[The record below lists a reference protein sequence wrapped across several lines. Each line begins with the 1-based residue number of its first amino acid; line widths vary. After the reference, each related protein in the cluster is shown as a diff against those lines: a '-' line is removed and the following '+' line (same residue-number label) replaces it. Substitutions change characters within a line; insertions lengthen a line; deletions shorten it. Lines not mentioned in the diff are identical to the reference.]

1 MWGVPGGAVV
11 RELLAPWGIVERD
24 TCPRRTGKRRK
35 KLLVLVVV
43 VFVAVGVG
51 VITKRV
57 SSLPTMTAFY
67 VDPDTAAAQWVR
79 HHPRDPRAARIE
91 DRIASQPQAAW
102 LTETDP
108 VSMEVQVREYTGA
121 AGSQGTIATLVAY
134 VIPDRDCGGA
144 SSGGVAD
151 VPHYQ
156 NWIDHFSAALGN
168 SPSIVILEPD
178 SLANIDCMS
187 AVQQD
192 QRFAALTYA
201 ARTLHFNNPFVRV
214 YYDSGHSKWKSA
226 DVMADRLQRAGITQY
241 GSGIALNVSNFN
253 PTGNEIRYGDA
264 ILDAVGDRRLNMV
277 IDTSRNGSGAARDQ
291 QFCDPPGR
299 KVGEY
304 PTANT
309 GVHRVD
315 AYLWVK
321 QPGESDGCRA
331 GAGQFLPDQA
341 YQLVRR

>member
-1 MWGVPGGAVV
+1 M
-11 RELLAPWGIVERD
+11 RELLAPWGTVEWD
-24 TCPRRTGKRRK
+24 TRPRRTGNRRK

-43 VFVAVGVG
+43 VAVAVGVG
-51 VITKRV
+51 MITKQAI
-57 SSLPTMTAFY
+57 SLQTATRFY
-67 VDPDTAAAQWVR
+67 VDPGTSAAQWVR

-91 DRIASQPQAAW
+91 ARIASQPQAAW

-108 VSMEVQVREYTGA
+108 ASMQSTVREYTGA
-121 AGSQGTIATLVAY
+121 AGSQDTIPILVAY
-134 VIPDRDCGGA
+134 VIPNRDCGGA
-144 SSGGVAD
+144 SSGGVRD
-151 VPHYQ
+151 IPSYQ

-187 AVQQD
+187 AAQQNE
-192 QRFAALTYA
+192 RFAALTYA
-201 ARTLHFNNPFVRV
+201 ARTLHLNNPFVRV
-214 YYDSGHSKWKSA
+214 YYDSGHSKWESA
-226 DVMADRLQRAGITQY
+226 DVMAARLQRAGITRY

-264 ILDAVGDRRLNMV
+264 VLDAVGDHRLGMV
-277 IDTSRNGSGAARDQ
+277 IDTSRNGNGTTRDQ

-309 GVHRVD
+309 GVNRVD

-321 QPGESDGCRA
+321 QPGESDGCLA
-331 GAGQFLPDQA
+331 GAGQFLPEQA
-341 YQLVRR
+341 YQLVRH

>member
-1 MWGVPGGAVV
+1 M
-11 RELLAPWGIVERD
+11 RELLAPWEIVERD
-24 TCPRRTGKRRK
+24 TRSRRTGKRRK
-35 KLLVLVVV
+35 KVLVMVVV
-43 VFVAVGVG
+43 VAVAVGVG
-51 VITKRV
+51 MITKRAI
-57 SSLPTMTAFY
+57 SLPTTTTFY

-108 VSMEVQVREYTGA
+108 ASMEAKVREYTGA
-121 AGSQGTIATLVAY
+121 AGSQDTIATLVAY
-134 VIPDRDCGGA
+134 VIPNRDCGGA
-144 SSGGVAD
+144 SSGGVKD
-151 VPHYQ
+151 VPSYQ

-187 AVQQD
+187 AAQQN

-201 ARTLHFNNPFVRV
+201 ARTLHLNNPFVRV
-214 YYDSGHSKWKSA
+214 YYDSGHSKWKPA

-253 PTGNEIRYGDA
+253 PTSNEIRYGDA
-264 ILDAVGDRRLNMV
+264 ILDAVGGHRLGMV
-277 IDTSRNGSGAARDQ
+277 IDTSRNGNGATPDQ

-321 QPGESDGCRA
+321 QPGESDGCLA
-331 GAGQFLPDQA
+331 TAGQFLPEQA